1 MGYVCKRPAGSCPR
15 CEHCRY
21 DEDIGKVVCMARI
34 DKTPDIDHNT
44 MTVYATVRARYKAL
58 GLIR

>member
-1 MGYVCKRPAGSCPR
+1 
-15 CEHCRY
+15 
-21 DEDIGKVVCMARI
+21 MARV

-58 GLIR
+58 GLIS